1 MSLLKVA
8 VPAAAAAVAAAVW
21 WRHWRRSGSKLG
33 GDAAVG
39 VIGLGVMGAQLLMN
53 LAEKLETPI
62 AGLDM
67 DDGKA
72 KAAIELAQS
81 EGGLPVCTFTHTAA
95 FVAALRK
102 PRVVL
107 LLVPAG
113 RAVDG
118 ACAALSELLERGDLV
133 VDMRGLA
140 EMRAFA
146 PTFMDLT
153 HSLQQPNQDSGVT
166 GGRPELIST
175 VARAAVAAGVDGVFI
190 ETHPDPSKALSDGA
204 NMLPLDQ
211 LEGLLTTL
219 SSLHDWRLTHT

>member
-81 EGGLPVCTFTHTAA
+81 EGGLPVCTFTDTAA

-133 VDMRGLA
+133 VDMGNEHFELTEARQA
-140 EMRAFA
+140 AF
-146 PTFMDLT
+146 
-153 HSLQQPNQDSGVT
+153 H
-166 GGRPELIST
+166 R
-175 VARAAVAAGVDGVFI
+175 
-190 ETHPDPSKALSDGA
+190 
-204 NMLPLDQ
+204 
-211 LEGLLTTL
+211 
-219 SSLHDWRLTHT
+219 

>member
-1 MSLLKVA
+1 M
-8 VPAAAAAVAAAVW
+8 AAALTGKVVNIKKGQFMSPGAMAHAVAKVKESGNDKVW
-21 WRHWRRSGSKLG
+21 
-33 GDAAVG
+33 V
-39 VIGLGVMGAQLLMN
+39 
-53 LAEKLETPI
+53 T
-62 AGLDM
+62 
-67 DDGKA
+67 
-72 KAAIELAQS
+72 
-81 EGGLPVCTFTHTAA
+81 
-95 FVAALRK
+95 
-102 PRVVL
+102 
-107 LLVPAG
+107 
-113 RAVDG
+113 
-118 ACAALSELLERGDLV
+118 ERGTMHGYGDLV

-211 LEGLLTTL
+211 LEGLLATL
-219 SSLHDWRLTHT
+219 SSLHDWRQNH